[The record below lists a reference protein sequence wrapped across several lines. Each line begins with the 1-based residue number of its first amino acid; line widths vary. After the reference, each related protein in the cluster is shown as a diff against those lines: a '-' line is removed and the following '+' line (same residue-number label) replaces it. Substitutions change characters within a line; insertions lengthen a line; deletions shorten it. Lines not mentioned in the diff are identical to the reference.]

1 MTYLPNRDDRRATSR
16 AQGSPQ
22 ARPQARRASSGA
34 QRRATKRRKA
44 TSRGPHA
51 TLAAGP
57 STGSNAQ
64 NRYRPPASTPLGSM
78 AHEVRGTRDDRPA
91 QVRQARRVGA
101 RSRDMAQMRG
111 AAERRMNE
119 SRVRTVRRNNARK
132 TSFPF
137 KTLIA
142 VVSALLVIALVRL
155 VFFPA
160 PGEVGAPDTR
170 LSAAIASA
178 DDIFVSPYDWD
189 KLETDDRGRVS
200 YVDGGQTLSRA
211 GIDVSSHSGTID
223 WKKVAADGIDFAYVR
238 VGYRGTVE
246 GNIAE
251 DTSFEKNFREAQE
264 AGLDVGVYF
273 FSEAINEDEA
283 IEEAQFVMGKLGSTV
298 TRYPIAFDM
307 EPSSSG
313 SDRISSLSK
322 AKRNAVARAFCREL
336 ASHGQKAIVY
346 GSRSD
351 LSNYE
356 LDDLIDYGFWFAD
369 YSSRP
374 QMSLRM
380 GIWQYSDSATVDGI
394 KEKVDLDLDLMG
406 VLATS

>member
-1 MTYLPNRDDRRATSR
+1 MSYLSNRDDRRPTSST
-16 AQGSPQ
+16 QGSPQ
-22 ARPQARRASSGA
+22 ARRASAGA

-51 TLAAGP
+51 TIAAGP
-57 STGSNAQ
+57 RSSARANT
-64 NRYRPPASTPLGSM
+64 RYRPPQSTPLGAMSR
-78 AHEVRGTRDDRPA
+78 EVRGTRDDRPA
-91 QVRQARRVGA
+91 QVRQARRAGA
-101 RSRDMAQMRG
+101 RARDVAQMRG
-111 AAERRMNE
+111 EADRRRNE
-119 SRVRTVRRNNARK
+119 SRVRAVRRNNARK
-132 TSFPF
+132 TAFPF
-137 KTLIA
+137 KAIIA
-142 VVSALLVIALVRL
+142 VVSVLLVIALARL
-155 VFFPA
+155 VLFPK
-160 PGEVGAPDTR
+160 PGDIAAPDTR
-170 LSAAIASA
+170 LSAAIANA
-178 DDIFVSPYDWD
+178 DDIFVCPFDWD
-189 KLETDDRGRVS
+189 KLETDDRGRVT
-200 YVDGGQTLSRA
+200 YVDGGQTLSRT

-223 WKKVAADGIDFAYVR
+223 WKKVAADGIEFAYVR
-238 VGYRGTVE
+238 IGYRGTVE
-246 GNIAE
+246 GNVVA

-283 IEEAQFVMGKLGSTV
+283 IEEADFVMSHLGQTT

-322 AKRNAVARAFCREL
+322 SKRNAVARAFCREL
-336 ASHGQKAIVY
+336 AARGQKAIVY

-356 LDDLIDYGFWFAD
+356 LEDLIDYGFWFAD

-394 KEKVDLDLDLMG
+394 SEKVDLDLDLMG
-406 VLATS
+406 VLEKAQS